1 MLGVH
6 LCVSIFQF
14 ISIACS
20 LMPVTAVWDNVY
32 GLDMSVIKKIAITEP
47 LVDVVDGKAVVSN
60 TVPVL
65 NLDLLTCTKEDCDF
79 QSDFLLK
86 CLRNDFC
93 HAFVAYFECA
103 FTQVH
108 KPIAFTTSPFATYTH
123 WKQTVRSFRSF
134 LFACFLL
141 RVKAHLMCQH
151 SHLPAGIVLR
161 E

>member
-1 MLGVH
+1 
-6 LCVSIFQF
+6 
-14 ISIACS
+14 
-20 LMPVTAVWDNVY
+20 MPVTAVWDNVY

-123 WKQTVRSFRSF
+123 WKQTVRSFVLFCLLVFFCASRLILCASILICPPVSYFANDSIIIRCSICRS
-134 LFACFLL
+134 L
-141 RVKAHLMCQH
+141 
-151 SHLPAGIVLR
+151 
-161 E
+161 